1 MNRCFTYSFAQP
13 KQIVRAADSGFKILF
28 PWRLKTKRF
37 AAQIFHDLHEDVMAT
52 AARGHALMVSFT
64 KDEER
69 IAPSDAMDIDR
80 LLSSTVVTGW
90 RSRMTVST
98 QRKMKNKFRLLIA
111 VYFELYVSLEIL

>member
-13 KQIVRAADSGFKILF
+13 KQIVRAADVSFQTLNVLSFDYVMGVASVSYPLVSLF
-28 PWRLKTKRF
+28 L
-37 AAQIFHDLHEDVMAT
+37 AC
-52 AARGHALMVSFT
+52 SFT

-69 IAPSDAMDIDR
+69 IAPSDAMDILQLKDR